1 MAKAEDVLS
10 SKGEKLHTHQMS
22 IRRIAEGK
30 FIASHEMRN
39 KRGEP
44 PADPRRSVREHS
56 LDDHKALAAHVAAAM
71 APDPDAEDE
80 AGEMA
85 GSPENE
91 AGEAGGA
98 VAPPSTGMA
107 VR

>member
-10 SKGEKLHTHQMS
+10 SHGEKLHTHQMN

-30 FIASHEMRN
+30 FIAAHEMRN

-44 PADPRRSVREHS
+44 PADPRRATREHS

-80 AGEMA
+80 AGEA
-85 GSPENE
+85 VDSPENE
-91 AGEAGGA
+91 PQGAGGA
-98 VAPPSTGMA
+98 L
-107 VR
+107 